1 MCSKCDGLRRIRI
14 GLTCLV
20 SRGFVHILRL
30 IIDVVV
36 TCFMQIH
43 YRILMTVKVDIE
55 TKQLTKGRLVAMAI
69 RLKNIL
75 KHFYSANII
84 ALFWNNLHNYTTL
97 HCVFSLYFVLL
108 FDIVLSYSIYMYE
121 TVRTVLAD

>member
-43 YRILMTVKVDIE
+43 YRILITVKVDIK
-55 TKQLTKGRLVAMAI
+55 TKELTKGRLVVMAI
-69 RLKNIL
+69 RLK
-75 KHFYSANII
+75 KHLETF
-84 ALFWNNLHNYTTL
+84 LFSKHY
-97 HCVFSLYFVLL
+97 
-108 FDIVLSYSIYMYE
+108 
-121 TVRTVLAD
+121 RTVLEQSA